1 MDPVA
6 DGVLCLQ
13 ITEETLQQKKK
24 CRQRVST
31 KAPVS
36 EREGIWKALLLGNKS
51 KEDKLQPTQ

>member
-1 MDPVA
+1 MQMPEGGSTKPHMDPVA

-13 ITEETLQQKKK
+13 ITGETLQQKK

-36 EREGIWKALLLGNKS
+36 EREGI
-51 KEDKLQPTQ
+51 